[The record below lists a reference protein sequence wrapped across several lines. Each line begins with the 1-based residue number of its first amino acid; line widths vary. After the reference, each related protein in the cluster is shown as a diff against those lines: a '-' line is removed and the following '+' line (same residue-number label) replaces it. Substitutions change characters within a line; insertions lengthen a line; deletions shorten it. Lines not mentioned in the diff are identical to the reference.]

1 MAKAQPIR
9 ITTVGRSRA
18 DDIAARQK
26 RYTISMSIRTI
37 CFIGAVVAGLAHVTW
52 LWPILIVAALF
63 LPYVAVV
70 MANNTDRR
78 HDDGTALLG
87 APPGRQLPAA
97 PEQQT
102 DEDGHVLT
110 GEAQDVRDEPHRDDA

>member
-9 ITTVGRSRA
+9 ITTAGRSRA

-26 RYTISMSIRTI
+26 RYIISMSIRTL
-37 CFIGAVVAGLAHVTW
+37 CFIGAVVAGLAHIGW

-78 HDDGTALLG
+78 HDDGMSLLG

-97 PEQQT
+97 PEQ
-102 DEDGHVLT
+102 ESAEGEHVLT
-110 GEAQDVRDEPHRDDA
+110 GEAHDVRDEPHRGDA

>member
-9 ITTVGRSRA
+9 ITTAGRSRA
-18 DDIAARQK
+18 EDIAARQK

-37 CFIGAVVAGLAHVTW
+37 CFIGAVVAGLTHVAW
-52 LWPILIVAALF
+52 LWPILIVAALV

-78 HDDGTALLG
+78 HDDGMSLLG
-87 APPGRQLPAA
+87 APPGRELPAA
-97 PEQQT
+97 PEQQA
-102 DEDGHVLT
+102 DEAEHVLS
-110 GEAQDVRDEPHRDDA
+110 GEAQDVRDEPRRGDA